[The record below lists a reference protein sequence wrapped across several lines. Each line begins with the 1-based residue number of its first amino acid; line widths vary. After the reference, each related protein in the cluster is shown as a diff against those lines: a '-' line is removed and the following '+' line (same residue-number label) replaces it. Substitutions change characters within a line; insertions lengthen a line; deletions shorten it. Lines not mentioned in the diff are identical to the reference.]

1 MTKAIERIVAGY
13 VTLKNR
19 AALEEIRT
27 IVSVCCTK
35 ISCAVPAAFIWKA

>member
-19 AALEEIRT
+19 AALEEIR
-27 IVSVCCTK
+27 SK